1 MGNFANSFIIVYY
14 NRKIY
19 MIDQHAASEKS
30 LYISYLSKNVR
41 RPVSY
46 QSTVYVENLF
56 KEVLEEHSVKM

>member
-1 MGNFANSFIIVYY
+1 
-14 NRKIY
+14 